1 MNNISISDI
10 KQQFELSHD
19 ALMKSLTGLNVSE
32 AFEGSEWSVADV
44 LMHLDL
50 SKFIDALRD
59 IHEGKVNRFPSYGTL
74 ESAIEKY
81 VGVINDNHLRLMA
94 ILADLD
100 EELLDNK
107 VTEYNP
113 ENNYP
118 ALSLRDLL
126 DRMSRHELNHAQ
138 QIEEIIVKL
147 RNKR

>member
-1 MNNISISDI
+1 MFLSFFNIYSADYY
-10 KQQFELSHD
+10 
-19 ALMKSLTGLNVSE
+19 VSSSGTDNGSC
-32 AFEGSEWSVADV
+32 ASEWSACQN
-44 LMHLDL
+44 
-50 SKFIDALRD
+50 IQYA
-59 IHEGKVNRFPSYGTL
+59 
-74 ESAIEKY
+74 
-81 VGVINDNHLRLMA
+81 
-94 ILADLD
+94 
-100 EELLDNK
+100 LDNK